1 MHTTVKK
8 FLNSLVPPFV
18 DPAYVPKDV
27 DKNWSCY
34 KHARPQRATSENE
47 NTGTPP
53 ISHVYHVCTRQCN
66 IYIYISIYI
75 YIRALSLAG
84 LGVHGLSLSGPMNAT
99 FWLKWELAKIAF
111 IVSTFPTWGDQV
123 AFDQQWILVWGCAR
137 VTQWPIQGKPEES
150 GWKQNWLGRGW
161 KKSAVEFSASKS
173 AVWLWER
180 EIYIY
185 MCVCDV
191 CAYIYIYI
199 WNT

>member
-66 IYIYISIYI
+66 IYIYIY
-75 YIRALSLAG
+75 L
-84 LGVHGLSLSGPMNAT
+84 
-99 FWLKWELAKIAF
+99 
-111 IVSTFPTWGDQV
+111 
-123 AFDQQWILVWGCAR
+123 
-137 VTQWPIQGKPEES
+137 
-150 GWKQNWLGRGW
+150 
-161 KKSAVEFSASKS
+161 
-173 AVWLWER
+173 
-180 EIYIY
+180 
-185 MCVCDV
+185 
-191 CAYIYIYI
+191 YIYIYSCI
-199 WNT
+199 ELGRLGCAWFIFKWSNECHILAQVGVGQNSIHCFYFSNLGWPGGLWPAVDTGLGLRTCHTVTDPRQTRGERVKTKLTWQRMEKERGGV